1 MAVLDRIRLTDR
13 LATCRGLRAPTPR
26 CHVPCPAMGSLVV
39 FPFKTERPDVVLK
52 NVQIAAHH
60 ESVDRVLCVGSDPET
75 TFRAV
80 EEAIP
85 AIVSKTATPVDL
97 VLQDRIG
104 TKRAGKGDAMN
115 TGLRHFV
122 DSDCD
127 RLHFYDADITSFDD
141 TWITKA
147 ETSADLGYDMV
158 RHYFPRSATDGMV
171 TWMITRPGFAI
182 LFPNS
187 ELPCIHQPLGGELV
201 LSREAAETITADST
215 VARQSDWGID
225 TLITF
230 SAVQHGMSIS
240 EVYIPQGKLHKLYG
254 QLTDIRRM
262 VIECFSAVQALRGQV
277 LDRRITHDVQP
288 AESVPASITKKTGYD
303 FEATM
308 RLIPKTFTFSQL
320 DVLAALPAPAM
331 EGMLSAHTG
340 NVSFLNESLW
350 HYVYLALLDNYI
362 EGDEDWEEVLFL
374 VWVVRVLAYTAHEA
388 GAGYDSALRYL
399 EGTIHRYRERH
410 VSDA

>member
-26 CHVPCPAMGSLVV
+26 CHVPCPAMSSLVV

-122 DSDCD
+122 DSDCE

-182 LFPNS
+182 LFPDS

-201 LSREAAETITADST
+201 LSREAAETMAADSS

-254 QLTDIRRM
+254 ELTDIRRM

-277 LDRRITHDVQP
+277 LDRRSTHDVQP
-288 AESVPASITKKTGYD
+288 TESVPASITKEIGYD
-303 FEATM
+303 LEATM
-308 RLIPKTFTFSQL
+308 RLIPKTFTFRQL

-350 HYVYLALLDNYI
+350 HDVYLALLDNYI

-374 VWVVRVLAYTAHEA
+374 VWMVRVLAYTTHEA

>member
-26 CHVPCPAMGSLVV
+26 CHVLCPAMGSLVV

-122 DSDCD
+122 DSDCE

-182 LFPNS
+182 LFPDS

-201 LSREAAETITADST
+201 LSREAAETMAADSS

-254 QLTDIRRM
+254 ELTDIRRM
-262 VIECFSAVQALRGQV
+262 VIECFSAIQALRGQV
-277 LDRRITHDVQP
+277 LDRRSTHDVQP
-288 AESVPASITKKTGYD
+288 TESVPASITRKAGYD
-303 FEATM
+303 LEATM

-350 HYVYLALLDNYI
+350 HDVYLALLDNYI

-374 VWVVRVLAYTAHEA
+374 VWMVRVLAYTTHEA

-399 EGTIHRYRERH
+399 EGTIYRYRERH

>member
-1 MAVLDRIRLTDR
+1 
-13 LATCRGLRAPTPR
+13 
-26 CHVPCPAMGSLVV
+26 MGSLVV

-52 NVQIAAHH
+52 NVAIAAHH
-60 ESVDRVLCVGSDPET
+60 ESVDEVLCVGSDPEAT
-75 TFRAV
+75 YRAV

-85 AIVSKTATPVDL
+85 AIVSKTATPVGL

-104 TKRAGKGDAMN
+104 TKRRGKGDGMN
-115 TGLRHFV
+115 TGLRHFI

-141 TWITKA
+141 AWITKA
-147 ETSADLGYDMV
+147 EKSADLGYDMV

-187 ELPCIHQPLGGELV
+187 ELPYIHQPLGGELV
-201 LSREAAETITADST
+201 LSRKAAETIASDSN

-240 EVYIPQGKLHKLYG
+240 EVYIPQGKIHKLYG

-262 VIECFSAVQALRGQV
+262 VIECFSAVQALRDQV
-277 LDRRITHDVQP
+277 LDRRITLDVQR
-288 AESVPASITKKTGYD
+288 AQSVPESITKKTGYD

-308 RLIPKTFTFSQL
+308 RLIPKTFTSRQL
-320 DVLAALPAPAM
+320 DVLATLPTPVM
-331 EGMLSAHTG
+331 EGMLTAHTG
-340 NVSFLNESLW
+340 NVSFLEESLW
-350 HYVYLALLDNYI
+350 HDVYLALLDEYI
-362 EGDEDWEEVLFL
+362 EGDDDWEEMLFL
-374 VWVVRVLAYTAHEA
+374 VWVVRVLAYTTDVART
-388 GAGYDSALRYL
+388 GYDGALEYL
-399 EGTIHRYRERH
+399 EGTIRQYRERS
-410 VSDA
+410 VGQTRP

>member
-1 MAVLDRIRLTDR
+1 
-13 LATCRGLRAPTPR
+13 
-26 CHVPCPAMGSLVV
+26 MGSLVV
-39 FPFKTERPDVVLK
+39 FPFKTERPEVVLK
-52 NVQIAAHH
+52 NVAIAAHH

-75 TFRAV
+75 TYMAV

-85 AIVSKTATPVDL
+85 AIARKTGTPVDL

-115 TGLRHFV
+115 TGLLHFV
-122 DSDCD
+122 DSAYD

-182 LFPNS
+182 LFPDS
-187 ELPCIHQPLGGELV
+187 ELPGIHQPLGGELV
-201 LSREAAETITADST
+201 LSRAAAETISSDSS
-215 VARQSDWGID
+215 VLRQSDWGID

-240 EVYIPQGKLHKLYG
+240 EVYIPQGKIHKLYG

-262 VIECFSAVQALRGQV
+262 MIECFSAVQALRGQV
-277 LDRRITHDVQP
+277 LDQSITHDVQP
-288 AESVPASITKKTGYD
+288 AERVPVSITKKTGYD

-308 RLIPKTFTFSQL
+308 KLIPKTFTVRQL
-320 DVLAALPAPAM
+320 DVLGTLPAPVM

-340 NVSFLNESLW
+340 NVSFLDESLW
-350 HYVYLALLDNYI
+350 HEVYLALLDEYI
-362 EGDEDWEEVLFL
+362 DGDDDWEEVLFL
-374 VWVVRVLAYTAHEA
+374 VWMVRVLAYTTDVAD
-388 GAGYDSALRYL
+388 AGYDAALRYL
-399 EGTIHRYRERH
+399 EQTIHQYRDR
-410 VSDA
+410 SGSTTKRTRP

>member
-1 MAVLDRIRLTDR
+1 
-13 LATCRGLRAPTPR
+13 
-26 CHVPCPAMGSLVV
+26 MGSLVV
-39 FPFKTERPDVVLK
+39 FPFKTERPEVVLK
-52 NVQIAAHH
+52 NVAIAAHH
-60 ESVDRVLCVGSDPET
+60 ESVDEVLCVGSDPET
-75 TFRAV
+75 TYRAV

-85 AIVSKTATPVDL
+85 AIVSKTGTPVDL

-104 TKRAGKGDAMN
+104 TKRRGKGDGMN

-122 DSDCD
+122 DSGYD

-147 ETSADLGYDMV
+147 EKSADLGYDMV

-201 LSREAAETITADST
+201 LSRKAAETIAGDSN

-240 EVYIPQGKLHKLYG
+240 EVYIPQGKIHKLYG

-262 VIECFSAVQALRGQV
+262 VIECFSAVHALRDQV
-277 LDRRITHDVQP
+277 LDRRITLDVQRVQ
-288 AESVPASITKKTGYD
+288 SVPASITKKTGYD

-308 RLIPKTFTFSQL
+308 RLIPKTFTSRQL
-320 DVLAALPAPAM
+320 DALATLPTPAM
-331 EGMLSAHTG
+331 EGMLTAHTG
-340 NVSFLNESLW
+340 NVSFLEESLW
-350 HYVYLALLDNYI
+350 HDVYLALLDEYI
-362 EGDEDWEEVLFL
+362 EGDDDWEEMLFL
-374 VWVVRVLAYTAHEA
+374 VWVVRVLAYTTDVAR
-388 GAGYDSALRYL
+388 AGYDGALKYL
-399 EGTIHRYRERH
+399 EGTIHKYRERS
-410 VSDA
+410 VGQTRP

>member
-1 MAVLDRIRLTDR
+1 
-13 LATCRGLRAPTPR
+13 
-26 CHVPCPAMGSLVV
+26 MGSLVV

-52 NVQIAAHH
+52 NVRIAVHH
-60 ESVDRVLCVGSDPET
+60 ESVGRVLCVGSHQET
-75 TFRAV
+75 TYRAV

-85 AIVSKTATPVDL
+85 GIVSKTGTPVDL

-104 TKRAGKGDAMN
+104 TKRAGKGDGMN
-115 TGLRHFV
+115 TGLRYFV

-182 LFPNS
+182 LFPDS
-187 ELPCIHQPLGGELV
+187 ELSCIHQPLGGELA
-201 LSREAAETITADST
+201 LSREAAGTIAGDSS
-215 VARQSDWGID
+215 VLRQSDWGID

-240 EVYIPQGKLHKLYG
+240 EVYMPQGKLHKLYG

-262 VIECFSAVQALRGQV
+262 VIECFSAIQALRGQV
-277 LDRRITHDVQP
+277 LDRRITHDVEL
-288 AESVPASITKKTGYD
+288 AEGVPASITGKTGYD
-303 FEATM
+303 FAATM
-308 RLIPKTFTFSQL
+308 TLIPKTFTFRQL
-320 DVLAALPAPAM
+320 DVLATLPAPVM

-350 HYVYLALLDNYI
+350 HDVYLALLEEYI
-362 EGDEDWEEVLFL
+362 EGDDDWEEVLFL
-374 VWVVRVLAYTAHEA
+374 VWVVRVLAYTTDVAD
-388 GAGYDSALRYL
+388 AGYDSALRYL
-399 EGTIHRYRERH
+399 EGTIHRYRERSA
-410 VSDA
+410 SDT

>member
-1 MAVLDRIRLTDR
+1 
-13 LATCRGLRAPTPR
+13 
-26 CHVPCPAMGSLVV
+26 MGSLVV

-52 NVQIAAHH
+52 NVRIAAHH
-60 ESVDRVLCVGSDPET
+60 ESVGRVLCVGSHQET
-75 TFRAV
+75 TYRAV

-85 AIVSKTATPVDL
+85 GIVSKTGTPVDL

-104 TKRAGKGDAMN
+104 TKRAGKGDGMN
-115 TGLRHFV
+115 TGLRYFV

-182 LFPNS
+182 LFPDS
-187 ELPCIHQPLGGELV
+187 ELSCIHQPLGGELA
-201 LSREAAETITADST
+201 LSREAAGTIAGDSN
-215 VARQSDWGID
+215 VLRQSDWGID
-225 TLITF
+225 TLISF

-240 EVYIPQGKLHKLYG
+240 EVYMPQGKLHKLYG

-262 VIECFSAVQALRGQV
+262 VIECFSAIQALRGHV
-277 LDRRITHDVQP
+277 LDRRITHDVEP
-288 AESVPASITKKTGYD
+288 AEGVPASITGKTGYD
-303 FEATM
+303 FAATM
-308 RLIPKTFTFSQL
+308 TLIPKTFTFRQL
-320 DVLAALPAPAM
+320 DVLATLPAPVM

-340 NVSFLNESLW
+340 KVSFLNESLW
-350 HYVYLALLDNYI
+350 HDVYLALLEEYI
-362 EGDEDWEEVLFL
+362 EGDDDWEEVLFL
-374 VWVVRVLAYTAHEA
+374 VWVVRVLAYTTDVAD
-388 GAGYDSALRYL
+388 AGYDSALRYL
-399 EGTIHRYRERH
+399 EGTIHRYRER
-410 VSDA
+410 SAPDT